1 MWKNR
6 TQVRRSMSDS
16 QRLSFTRPVHC
27 LAFWFVCTMPFVP
40 LSLHAAE
47 PSAAQTKMAAETEP
61 TSSADSA
68 EVRKISLDEAY
79 HLALSNEEQIKI
91 AGAEL
96 AKARLMP
103 WRAIALQ
110 TTRAEID
117 GTYLRNK
124 EELSFVREGGPE
136 QVGGTVSTIRPLD
149 SWTGIFTATQPLFEP
164 LFLPTWRLGKESV
177 KQNLENY
184 GYTIREVLFGVARA
198 YYDVL
203 RSQEQVRVTEDTLR
217 LSQDELRQ
225 AQARFR
231 VGEVTKTDVLR
242 AEVEVARNT
251 RTLVTNQNILLYSL
265 TVLARVVGV
274 SEPIGVIEPTPPVS
288 LGEPYEQ
295 LLEKAYVQRQ
305 DLHAQVAAVE
315 VARQRKNQV
324 ISRYFPQINTQ
335 WQYSRL
341 NEPTFA
347 NPDHFWT
354 MFLNF
359 QIPLFDGGTRE
370 IDLQEQ
376 NENLAE
382 AKWQLSQLKKNIG
395 VEVRQAFLAVQTLNV
410 NLETL
415 KKEVSL
421 AQENYNIT
429 SKQYGVGLSTS
440 LDLNTALNVLNL
452 TRTQLVDRTYE
463 YQVALLALDKA
474 IGVFADDYVPQR

>member
-1 MWKNR
+1 MRKNR
-6 TQVRRSMSDS
+6 TQVWNGVSDLQRPPFS
-16 QRLSFTRPVHC
+16 QPFHR
-27 LAFWFVCTMPFVP
+27 LAFWLVWTVAFFPS
-40 LSLHAAE
+40 SLYAAE
-47 PSAAQTKMAAETEP
+47 PSMAQTKMAGETETDNRAET
-61 TSSADSA
+61 AG
-68 EVRKISLDEAY
+68 VQKISLEEAY
-79 HLALSNEEQIKI
+79 RLALSNEEQIKI

-96 AKARLMP
+96 AKAQLLP

-110 TTRAEID
+110 TTRAEIA

-136 QVGGTVSTIRPLD
+136 EVGGTVSTIRPLD
-149 SWTGIFTATQPLFEP
+149 SWQGLFTATQPLFQP
-164 LFLPTWRLGKESV
+164 LFLPTWRLGKESA
-177 KQNLENY
+177 KQSLENY

-242 AEVEVARNT
+242 AEVEVARIQ
-251 RTLVTNQNILLYSL
+251 RTLVTNQNTLLYSL

-274 SEPIGVIEPTPPVS
+274 NEPVGVIEPTPPVS
-288 LGEPYEQ
+288 LGEPYAQ
-295 LLEKAYVQRQ
+295 LLEKAYAQRQ
-305 DLHAQVAAVE
+305 DLRAQVAAVE

-324 ISRYFPQINTQ
+324 ISRYFPQISTQ
-335 WQYSRL
+335 WQFSRL

-347 NPDHFWT
+347 NPDRFWT

-382 AKWQLSQLKKNIG
+382 ARWQLDRLKKDIG
-395 VEVRQAFLAVQTLNV
+395 VEVKQAFLTVQTLNV

-440 LDLNTALNVLNL
+440 LDLNTALNSLNL
-452 TRTQLVDRTYE
+452 ARTQLADRTYE
-463 YQVALLALDKA
+463 YQVALLALDKT
-474 IGVFADDYVPQR
+474 IGLFADDYVPQR

>member
-1 MWKNR
+1 MRKNR
-6 TQVRRSMSDS
+6 TQIWSGVSDLQLQPFLRPFRR
-16 QRLSFTRPVHC
+16 
-27 LAFWFVCTMPFVP
+27 LAVWLVGVLALVP
-40 LSLHAAE
+40 LSLQAAE
-47 PSAAQTKMAAETEP
+47 PSAAQTKMTGEAAP
-61 TSSADSA
+61 TSSAETA
-68 EVRKISLDEAY
+68 GVQKISLEEAY
-79 HLALSNEEQIKI
+79 RLALSNEEQIKI

-96 AKARLMP
+96 AKARLLP

-136 QVGGTVSTIRPLD
+136 EVGGTVSTIRPLD
-149 SWTGIFTATQPLFEP
+149 SWQGIFTATQPLFEP

-184 GYTIREVLFGVARA
+184 GYTIREVLFGVARS

-251 RTLVTNQNILLYSL
+251 RTLVANQNILLYSL

-295 LLEKAYVQRQ
+295 LLDKAYGQRQ
-305 DLHAQVAAVE
+305 DLRAQVAAVE

-324 ISRYFPQINTQ
+324 ISRYFPQISTQ
-335 WQYSRL
+335 WQFSRL

-347 NPDHFWT
+347 NPDRFWT
-354 MFLNF
+354 MFINF

-382 AKWQLSQLKKNIG
+382 AKWQLDKLKKDIG
-395 VEVRQAFLAVQTLNV
+395 VEVRQAFLAVQTLNI

-440 LDLNTALNVLNL
+440 LDLNTALNSLNL
-452 TRTQLVDRTYE
+452 ARTQLADRTYE

-474 IGVFADDYVPQR
+474 IGLFADDYVPQR